1 MRRVHNALRR
11 SVQDSDVMPDFPGK
25 RVSSATF
32 GVCMC
37 VCLCLFV
44 NVRDCTSACPTGLPL
59 CSSTLWSMP
68 FFAQWLRRF
77 VSKVVDDDR
86 HRSLNAYFRLVCC
99 MYREELLEC
108 GAFREFVGVTDA

>member
-1 MRRVHNALRR
+1 
-11 SVQDSDVMPDFPGK
+11 
-25 RVSSATF
+25 
-32 GVCMC
+32 
-37 VCLCLFV
+37 
-44 NVRDCTSACPTGLPL
+44 
-59 CSSTLWSMP
+59 MP

-108 GAFREFVGVTDA
+108 AAFREFVGVTDA

>member
-1 MRRVHNALRR
+1 
-11 SVQDSDVMPDFPGK
+11 
-25 RVSSATF
+25 
-32 GVCMC
+32 MC

-44 NVRDCTSACPTGLPL
+44 NVRDCTAAWPTVLPPF
-59 CSSTLWSMP
+59 SPALWNVP
-68 FFAQWLRRF
+68 IFVQWLRRF

-108 GAFREFVGVTDA
+108 AAFREFVGVTDA